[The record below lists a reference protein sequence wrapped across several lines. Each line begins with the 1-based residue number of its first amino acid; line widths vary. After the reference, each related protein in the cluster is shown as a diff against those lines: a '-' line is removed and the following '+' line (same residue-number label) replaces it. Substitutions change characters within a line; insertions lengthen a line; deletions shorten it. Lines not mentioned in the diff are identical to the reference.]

1 RDGMAELPADRH
13 KRFMSDYLLSSGDA
27 AVLTEERDVAD
38 YFEEVVRLTGGN
50 AEESAKWVTGEVFAI
65 ARGRGGIREAGV
77 DPQIVADVIKL
88 VTDGEVTLRTAK
100 EVFTQA
106 VESGT
111 APATIVEE
119 RGLGQ
124 VSDADLIGSVA
135 REVIGEHA
143 EAVEDYR
150 AGRTQAI
157 GFLIGQSMRKL
168 RGAGNPDVVREELIR
183 ILEED
188 SE

>member
-1 RDGMAELPADRH
+1 M
-13 KRFMSDYLLSSGDA
+13 
-27 AVLTEERDVAD
+27 
-38 YFEEVVRLTGGN
+38 RLTGGN
-50 AEESAKWVTGEVFAI
+50 AEESAKWVTSEVFAI

-119 RGLGQ
+119 RRLGQ

-150 AGRTQAI
+150 AQDPGH
-157 GFLIGQSMRKL
+157 
-168 RGAGNPDVVREELIR
+168 R
-183 ILEED
+183 IPYPG
-188 SE
+188 SR